1 MFVIIVGGGKVGYYL
16 AKSLITNG
24 HEVTLIEKD
33 HDKCSQFVEDFGSIT
48 ICGDGCDPGVLQG
61 AGVERA
67 DVIVADTGDDEDNLI
82 ICQLAK
88 QKFNVSRTI
97 ARVNNPKNDF
107 VFKKLGID
115 STVSSTDLVLSMIEQ
130 EVAYKGIAP
139 LISFRKSGVEIVETT
154 LMNDSPAIGKKIME
168 LVLPNNCLILAML
181 RSDNLIIPDGN
192 TFLEI
197 GDLII
202 ALTRSDQL
210 NGLQKA
216 LVGLEA
222 MPEPKR

>member
-1 MFVIIVGGGKVGYYL
+1 MFIIIVGGGKVGYYL
-16 AKSLITNG
+16 AKSLISGN
-24 HEVTLIEKD
+24 HEVAIIEKD
-33 HDKCSQFVEDFGSIT
+33 SSKCSQFLEDFGSIT
-48 ICGDGCDPGVLQG
+48 ICGDGCDPAVLQG
-61 AGVERA
+61 AGAERA
-67 DVIVADTGDDEDNLI
+67 DIIVADTGDDEDNLI

-88 QKFNVSRTI
+88 TKYKVPRTI
-97 ARVNNPKNDF
+97 ARVNNPKNEF

-154 LMNDSPAIGKKIME
+154 IAADSPAISKKIIE
-168 LVLPNNCLILAML
+168 LELPNNCLILAVL

-192 TFLEI
+192 TTLDS

-202 ALTRSDQL
+202 ALIRSDQL
-210 NGLQKA
+210 DGLQRA
-216 LVGLEA
+216 LVGENT
-222 MPEPKR
+222 EQIVRR

>member
-1 MFVIIVGGGKVGYYL
+1 MFIIIVGGGKVGYYL
-16 AKSLITNG
+16 AKSLISGN
-24 HEVTLIEKD
+24 HEVAIIEKD
-33 HDKCSQFVEDFGSIT
+33 SSKCSQFLEDFGSIT
-48 ICGDGCDPGVLQG
+48 ICGDGCDPAVLQG
-61 AGVERA
+61 AGAERA
-67 DVIVADTGDDEDNLI
+67 DIIVADTGDDEDNLI

-88 QKFNVSRTI
+88 TKYKVPRTI
-97 ARVNNPKNDF
+97 ARVNNPKNEF

-154 LMNDSPAIGKKIME
+154 IAADSPAISKKIIE
-168 LVLPNNCLILAML
+168 LELPNNCLILAVL

-192 TFLEI
+192 TTLDS

-202 ALTRSDQL
+202 ALIRSDQL
-210 NGLQKA
+210 DGLQRA
-216 LVGLEA
+216 LVGENT
-222 MPEPKR
+222 EQIIRR